1 MKAASSFMAAE
12 PVSVIQISP
21 NRVLTF
27 VALLSLLFTAWLGS
41 IAALMFLLASFV
53 LWARNP
59 TQALMEVR
67 RYWPFLLLPVWC
79 LLTLFWSREPSVTIR
94 YGVQFSFTCLV
105 AGAMAARLSPRDFL
119 WVLFGVHAVA
129 AVISLTSPSP
139 FGEGGAW
146 LGIFGSKNAFA
157 FTMSN
162 FVLTSLALLLD
173 SRTGRQRRWLVF
185 AALLL
190 SLFLVLMGRSTGALV
205 TTILAVTLGLGL
217 AMLWRLPTGTR
228 FLIVIMVILGTGA
241 AGLVAWGFSADIS
254 RAFLNATGKDM
265 TLTGRTELW
274 AAAFREISFHP
285 LLGQGYQAVWLP
297 GNPVAEAM
305 WAKFQIESKSGFHFH
320 STWISNAVEIGI
332 IGAGLQAALFTTSL
346 VLVGRWVLLS
356 PSAPSIYFA
365 MFLMQMAPLSF
376 VEVVVYSQFALNTI
390 IAIAALIY
398 GLRFRAENLTRPGID
413 RTS

>member
-1 MKAASSFMAAE
+1 VF
-12 PVSVIQISP
+12 
-21 NRVLTF
+21 
-27 VALLSLLFTAWLGS
+27 SLA
-41 IAALMFLLASFV
+41 
-53 LWARNP
+53 
-59 TQALMEVR
+59 
-67 RYWPFLLLPVWC
+67 
-79 LLTLFWSREPSVTIR
+79 
-94 YGVQFSFTCLV
+94 
-105 AGAMAARLSPRDFL
+105 
-119 WVLFGVHAVA
+119 
-129 AVISLTSPSP
+129 SPSP

-162 FVLTSLALLLD
+162 LALTSLALVLD
-173 SRTGRQRRWLVF
+173 RRTGRQRRWLVF
-185 AALLL
+185 FVLLL
-190 SLFLVLMGRSTGALV
+190 SLFLLLMGRSTGALV
-205 TTILAVTLGLGL
+205 TTTLAMTLGLSL
-217 AMLWRLPTGTR
+217 AGLWRLPTGTR
-228 FLIVIMVILGTGA
+228 FLLVALVILGMSA
-241 AGLVAWGFSADIS
+241 AGLVAWAFSADLS
-254 RAFLNATGKDM
+254 RAFLDATGKDM

-274 AAAFREISFHP
+274 AAAFREISYRP

-365 MFLMQMAPLSF
+365 MFMMQMAPLSF
-376 VEVVVYSQFALNTI
+376 VEVVLYSQFALNTI

-398 GLRFRAENLTRPGID
+398 GIRFRAETQMRPASHQ
-413 RTS
+413 TS